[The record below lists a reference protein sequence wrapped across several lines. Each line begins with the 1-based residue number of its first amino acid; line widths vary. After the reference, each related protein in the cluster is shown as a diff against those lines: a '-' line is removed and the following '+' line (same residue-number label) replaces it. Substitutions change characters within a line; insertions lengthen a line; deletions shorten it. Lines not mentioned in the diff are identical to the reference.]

1 MSRIGVSICCLVIMI
16 ILAASY
22 GYSQES
28 LVEQLSVRVIE
39 GRAQKIDSVEQ
50 IIVVRVFDDEITIF
64 VPDKI
69 QIARG
74 SETIPLDDINV
85 GDSLRI
91 KYYDASPGPLTAVSV
106 TDNNALDDF

>member
-1 MSRIGVSICCLVIMI
+1 MIM
-16 ILAASY
+16 LCASY

-28 LVEQLSVRVIE
+28 LAEQLSVRVVE
-39 GRAQKIDSVEQ
+39 GRAQKIDSVGQ
-50 IIVVRVFDDEITIF
+50 ILTVRIFNDEITIF

-74 SETIPLDDINV
+74 SEAIPLDDINV

-91 KYYDASPGPLTAVSV
+91 KYYDASPGPLTAISI
-106 TDNNALDDF
+106 TDNNAVDDF